1 MYLKARQ
8 HIFNLFFFSVSDYW
22 CFDACFLQKKNG
34 LFLPNHMQN
43 PRNIETRTCFH
54 DGFSVSLYSYFPL
67 SPTISH
73 CILARDCPNTGFT
86 MKGAKR
92 NGEYISEPDI
102 MAFPREWEQEKP
114 KTLCY
119 SLLFLAAIFLGLSF
133 SWKAIF
139 STKAVQERHCIS
151 LDIPVWISPVPQL
164 FGCFETNLCLNQFFC
179 SHLFSPAS

>member
-8 HIFNLFFFSVSDYW
+8 HIFDLFFFFCQWLLVFW
-22 CFDACFLQKKNG
+22 CLLSAENKWF
-34 LFLPNHMQN
+34 FLPNHMQN

-92 NGEYISEPDI
+92 NGEDISEPDI
-102 MAFPREWEQEKP
+102 MAFPREWEKEKT

-133 SWKAIF
+133 SWKVHIF
-139 STKAVQERHCIS
+139 YKSGTRKTLH
-151 LDIPVWISPVPQL
+151 LLGHP
-164 FGCFETNLCLNQFFC
+164 CLN
-179 SHLFSPAS
+179 